1 MLNLCPLQA
10 EPMFTVAFCLSA
22 NKDKKV
28 WHAHTQYSVCDTSAS
43 VGSVLVLVLGTS
55 TAYECASIACSN
67 HAATKHGTPL
77 RRKQTLEFHCLTLYM
92 TSD

>member
-28 WHAHTQYSVCDTSAS
+28 WHAHTKYSVC
-43 VGSVLVLVLGTS
+43 VIVLVSGTS
-55 TAYECASIACSN
+55 TAYEGASIACSD
-67 HAATKHGTPL
+67 HAATKHGAPL
-77 RRKQTLEFHCLTLYM
+77 GRKQK
-92 TSD
+92 S